1 MDKNK
6 NNENNQHK
14 VSASSAVRIMTKKV
28 PIVSLSSTI
37 REVENTLEK
46 EMESF
51 ETINYIYVVDERD
64 GKLKGVLTIKDIFR
78 QPKEKF
84 VKDIMKTEPITVRP
98 HTHRERVAYL
108 ALKNNLKA
116 IPVVDKDDNFLGVIS
131 NDVISSIIHSEASDD
146 FLRMAGIHKYNIV
159 LDNVF
164 DLSIFQSFKHR
175 FPWLFIG
182 LLGGIGM
189 SKIINVFEGTIEKN
203 LILAAYIPLVVYMA
217 SAVGEQ
223 MRIFIVRDFAVNNK
237 FDFYKYFFRHFC
249 VVFLIGILSSTTLY
263 ILNMFLYGNME
274 VGIVLSLA
282 LFMAIISSVFTGLLI
297 PSLFEKIRI
306 DPANASGPIAT
317 ILQDATSVLIYF
329 SIASMLL

>member
-1 MDKNK
+1 MDK

-14 VSASSAVRIMTKKV
+14 ISSSSASRIMTEKV
-28 PIVSLSSTI
+28 PIIPLSSTI
-37 REVENTLEK
+37 KEAENMLEK
-46 EMESF
+46 EMEKF
-51 ETINYIYVVDERD
+51 ETINYIYVVDGRD
-64 GKLKGVLTIKDIFR
+64 RKLRGVLTIKDIFR
-78 QPKEKF
+78 QPKEKL
-84 VKDIMKTEPITVRP
+84 VKDVMTTRLITVRP
-98 HTHRERVAYL
+98 HTHQERVAYL
-108 ALKNNLKA
+108 ALKNNIKA
-116 IPVVDKDDNFLGVIS
+116 IPVVDKDDNLLGVIS
-131 NDVISSIIHSEASDD
+131 NDVISLIIHNEASDD
-146 FLRMAGIHKYNIV
+146 FLRMAGIHKYKIV
-159 LDNVF
+159 LDNIF

-182 LLGGIGM
+182 LLGGIAM
-189 SKIINVFEGTIEKN
+189 SKIINIFEGTIEKN

-237 FDFYKYFFRHFC
+237 FDFYKYFFRHFY
-249 VVFLIGILSSTTLY
+249 VVFLIGAMSSITLY

-274 VGIVLSLA
+274 VGAVLSIA

-317 ILQDATSVLIYF
+317 ILQDATSVVIYF
-329 SIASMLL
+329 SIASILL